1 MANLEERDLKPGDSY
16 LNKLNAILPAEVTGL
31 YLFIRNL
38 AQNNRDFDYYLAA
51 FALLIGI
58 TVFFVSPQLLKISDK
73 ATRILYA
80 MTFLLWV
87 CSIEISTIELRTN
100 WPPIV
105 FILTGLIAVWTF
117 AVPYVFDMLKQKS
130 TPKGAA

>member
-1 MANLEERDLKPGDSY
+1 
-16 LNKLNAILPAEVTGL
+16 
-31 YLFIRNL
+31 
-38 AQNNRDFDYYLAA
+38 
-51 FALLIGI
+51 
-58 TVFFVSPQLLKISDK
+58 
-73 ATRILYA
+73 